1 MMSKTIKLLAIFMM
15 AAVSVSSLY
24 AQNKLD
30 NATKVKALKINEL
43 KVKRD
48 ALQKRIDSEDKKR
61 NNVEYEL
68 SANRKEELN
77 KKQDSVCLALR
88 SQRVM
93 IELEIEELSK

>member
-1 MMSKTIKLLAIFMM
+1 MMSKTVKLFAISLI
-15 AAVSVSSLY
+15 AIVSVSSLY

-30 NATKVKALKINEL
+30 NASKVKALKINEL
-43 KVKRD
+43 KVKRI

-61 NNVEYEL
+61 NVEYEL
-68 SANRKEELN
+68 SASRKEELN
-77 KKQDSVCLALR
+77 KKQDSICLALR